1 MQDFIF
7 QYCYAHGLTSGL
19 ELQSAKYF
27 ADQLQRQ
34 VAARPDGGAG
44 GRDLLAAVRH
54 TTELLWSSNLRFEGM
69 GDHARESCS
78 LLNAAIREDLDELAS
93 PTASLTR
100 GINALCLQGREDAA
114 LPFFADG
121 EVYRGTGFD
130 DTHRAFFEVD
140 RVPGFLATSFSEA
153 KAREFLHRAQVVGQ
167 QASCALG
174 CVGPP
179 RGPARFDQALQA
191 RELRRAF
198 SGRRGRGESECLFT
212 AYSIF
217 TVRRVTWGGGLLRSI
232 WIRLSQ
238 ACHIGASDLGRA
250 RSARRSAARATLN
263 CTRRTSGWNLD
274 ARRDCSRR
282 DCSRSLSEAEAHKL
296 LRCMLTAQEQYHAR
310 YPDATDWSDWG
321 ERLAAVG
328 ISLDGGGGGGGAT
341 AEVDLSTLPEEPTFA

>member
-1 MQDFIF
+1 VVPITLAPQIIDNMQDFIF

-19 ELQSAKYF
+19 ELQSAKYY

-153 KAREFLHRAQVVGQ
+153 KAREFLHRAQVAGQ
-167 QASCALG
+167 QAVLL
-174 CVGPP
+174 V
-179 RGPARFDQALQA
+179 
-191 RELRRAF
+191 
-198 SGRRGRGESECLFT
+198 
-212 AYSIF
+212 
-217 TVRRVTWGGGLLRSI
+217 VRVHPEGQQDSTKCCKHVNFVEHSLVAGDEGS
-232 WIRLSQ
+232 
-238 ACHIGASDLGRA
+238 
-250 RSARRSAARATLN
+250 RSASSPPTPSSL
-263 CTRRTSGWNLD
+263 CD
-274 ARRDCSRR
+274 A
-282 DCSRSLSEAEAHKL
+282 SL
-296 LRCMLTAQEQYHAR
+296 
-310 YPDATDWSDWG
+310 G
-321 ERLAAVG
+321 VG
-328 ISLDGGGGGGGAT
+328 AC
-341 AEVDLSTLPEEPTFA
+341 